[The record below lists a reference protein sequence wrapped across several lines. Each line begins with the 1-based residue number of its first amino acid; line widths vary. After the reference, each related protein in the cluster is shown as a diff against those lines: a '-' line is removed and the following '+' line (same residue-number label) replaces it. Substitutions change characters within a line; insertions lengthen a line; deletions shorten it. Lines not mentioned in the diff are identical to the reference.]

1 MFDTSQKFEP
11 RWNQGVTIVPGEPIS
26 ASTAIPRESVHTT
39 IIELVPGF
47 MSDNQLV
54 DITFDG
60 TIPPIVSLEK
70 FMKRIKQ
77 KKSFASQT

>member
-1 MFDTSQKFEP
+1 
-11 RWNQGVTIVPGEPIS
+11 
-26 ASTAIPRESVHTT
+26 
-39 IIELVPGF
+39 